1 VTRIP
6 APRRL
11 ARRGLLGALVVLTAW
26 LLLPIV
32 GTPLLVHFA
41 ARAGVE
47 ITELDIGILGW
58 RQTTVPRAMFTVHSR
73 HGPIAVAL
81 HGVRLAYSLAGP
93 TWDALAIDQ
102 ASVRVNYQPSQ
113 AGRGEGG
120 MPVEMPSDR
129 LSIQQL
135 ELIVQ
140 GPWGQSELKGRME
153 LRREETGLYT
163 MRTHHDGL
171 SLHVIVSVPAATL
184 QARLAAPTQQTLAEL
199 KVDFPN
205 DGTTRA
211 TLHADDVVQL
221 VRTLAAG
228 TLLPEGLR
236 ERIAPHVA
244 VDAVRTVVLDSQ
256 VETNATDAR
265 TRVDLQLSQ
274 DRTVLATT
282 RLALSRGEPARVEG
296 DVDMPLVTLFDLAA
310 PWLPAEVGRPGA
322 GQVKGRFE
330 LSAASAASW
339 SGAGRLRIEG
349 LAWSTAFANVTDAE
363 LLVRT
368 TEMNERRIAVSVLLA
383 RAGTSLAWADLRLP
397 RAGSWVV
404 DARAALPAATLF
416 DLAAP
421 SLPAGLRKAQFES
434 GRIRAWA
441 LFERQ
446 TGEWKGGARIAL
458 EELTLKLGNAR
469 LEDARAEVTF
479 TDPTALRGEVHA
491 EAPVLTLSSAVAGR
505 RLQADARFHPDA
517 WEIDTLRLGLFGGEV
532 ALVPTTIPRDGG
544 AVSSALRLRGI
555 DLAQLL
561 RSVDRKE
568 LAGSGKL
575 EGALPFV
582 FTFQPPSVEM
592 RDGLIQGVDDGRL
605 EFREPRLKGKNLAL
619 KALEDFRYHTLTAGV
634 NYHPSG
640 DYRLGLRLEGHN
652 PALLNA
658 HPLALNLTV
667 KGRLPALLRDGIL
680 TGDFDRPVLEWVQAN
695 GVSHA
700 GEPNA
705 EDAHPNG
712 TPELKPPEAVRK
724 NR

>member
-1 VTRIP
+1 M
-6 APRRL
+6 
-11 ARRGLLGALVVLTAW
+11 VLTAW

-32 GTPLLVHFA
+32 GTPLLAHFA

-47 ITELDIGILGW
+47 IAELDIGVLGW
-58 RQTTVPRAMFTVHSR
+58 RQTTVPRAVFTLRSR
-73 HGPIAVAL
+73 HGPIVVAL

-93 TWDALAIDQ
+93 TWDALAIDK
-102 ASVRVNYQPSQ
+102 ASVSVDYQPSQ

-120 MPVEMPSDR
+120 MPVEMPLER
-129 LSIQQL
+129 LAIQQL
-135 ELIVQ
+135 ELMVQ
-140 GPWGQSELKGRME
+140 GPWGRSELKGRME
-153 LRREETGLYT
+153 LHREETGLYT
-163 MRTHHDGL
+163 MRVHQDGL
-171 SLHVIVSVPAATL
+171 SLHAIVSVPAATL
-184 QARLAAPTQQTLAEL
+184 KAWLAAPAHPSLAEL
-199 KVDFPN
+199 KLDFPN
-205 DGTTRA
+205 DGMTRA
-211 TLHADDVVQL
+211 SVHADDAAQL
-221 VRTLAAG
+221 LQTLAAG

-236 ERIAPHVA
+236 ERVAPSVA
-244 VDAVRTVVLDSQ
+244 VDTMPKVVLDGQ
-256 VETNATDAR
+256 VETNAADAD
-265 TRVDLQLSQ
+265 TRVELRLSQ
-274 DRTVLATT
+274 DRKVLATS

-296 DVDMPLVTLFDLAA
+296 DVDMPLITLFDLAT
-310 PWLPAEVGRPGA
+310 PWLPADIGRPGA
-322 GQVKGRFE
+322 GQAKGRFE
-330 LSAASAASW
+330 LSAASVASW
-339 SGAGRLRIEG
+339 SAVGRLRIDG
-349 LAWSTAFANVTDAE
+349 LAWSTTFANVTDAE

-368 TEMNERRIAVSVLLA
+368 SEMNEKRIAVSVLLTQ
-383 RAGTSLAWADLRLP
+383 AGASLAWADLRLP

-421 SLPAGLRKAQFES
+421 SLPAALRKARFES

-458 EELTLKLGNAR
+458 EDLTMKLGNAR
-469 LEDARAEVTF
+469 LEDASAEVSF
-479 TDPTALRGEVHA
+479 TDPTAPQGEVHA
-491 EAPVLTLSSAVAGR
+491 EAPVLSLSSAVAGR
-505 RLQADARFHPDA
+505 RLQANARFHPDA

-544 AVSSALRLRGI
+544 AVSSALRLSGI

-561 RSVDRKE
+561 RSVNRKE

-575 EGALPFV
+575 EGALPIV
-582 FTFQPPSVEM
+582 FTFRPPSVEM
-592 RDGLIQGVDDGRL
+592 RDGRIRGVDGGRL

-634 NYHPSG
+634 NYLPSG

-658 HPLALNLTV
+658 HPLALNLNV
-667 KGRLPALLRDGIL
+667 KGRLPALLREGIL

-695 GVSHA
+695 GINHA
-700 GEPNA
+700 GEPDSRD
-705 EDAHPNG
+705 EHPNG
-712 TPELKPPEAVRK
+712 TPELQPPAAVRK